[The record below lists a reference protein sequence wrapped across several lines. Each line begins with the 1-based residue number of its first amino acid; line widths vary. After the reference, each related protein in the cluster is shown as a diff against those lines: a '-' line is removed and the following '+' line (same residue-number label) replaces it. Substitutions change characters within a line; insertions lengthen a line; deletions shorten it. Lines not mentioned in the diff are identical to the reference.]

1 MRLSSRIYDMP
12 YSGTRKLTPYINK
25 AKDNGKKIIALYI
38 GQPDIETP
46 KGFFQ
51 AVKSFD
57 SDVLAYGENNGNP
70 ELKKAMSNY
79 YKEKGIDFSPDE
91 IFVTVAGSEALLFSL
106 MSTCDYGDNIIVF
119 EPFYTDYNVMT
130 KELNLEIKAITTH
143 AEDGYRI
150 PDADTI
156 SSVIDGRTKAILVNN
171 PNNPTGVV
179 YTPEEMKTII
189 DVALKHD
196 LFIIADEV
204 YREFVYD
211 GLTFHS
217 FAHFPEASDCVIIVD
232 SVSKRYS
239 ACGARIGN
247 IASKNEDF
255 LKNITK
261 LCQARICPPTLDQIG
276 AIELYKTPSSLLN
289 DINKEYQRRRD
300 IAFDC
305 ISKIQGVVCKKPEG
319 AFYLSA
325 KLPVDSAEKFLIWML
340 EEFDDNGEVVM
351 LSPIEGFYATQG
363 LGTQEVRIAYVV
375 KEEVLK
381 RGMEI
386 LQKALLNYPGRI
398 L

>member
-1 MRLSSRIYDMP
+1 MKLSSRIYDMP
-12 YSGTRKLTPYINK
+12 YSGTRKLTPYIDK
-25 AKDNGKKIIALYI
+25 AKKNGKKVIALYI
-38 GQPDIETP
+38 GQPDIATP
-46 KGFFQ
+46 KSFFD

-57 SDVLAYGENNGNP
+57 SEVLAYGENNGNP
-70 ELKKAMSNY
+70 ELKKAMSDY
-79 YKEKGIDFSPDE
+79 YRGYGIDFSPDE

-119 EPFYTDYNVMT
+119 EPFYTDYNVLA

-143 AEDGYRI
+143 TEDGYHL
-150 PDADTI
+150 PDIESI
-156 SSVIDGRTKAILVNN
+156 SSVINDRTKAILVNN

-179 YTPEEMKTII
+179 YTKEEIKTII
-189 DVALKHD
+189 DIALKYD

-211 GLTFHS
+211 NLTFHS
-217 FAHFPEASDCVIIVD
+217 FAQFPEASDYVIIVD

-276 AIELYKTPSSLLN
+276 AIELYKTPNSLLN
-289 DINKEYQRRRD
+289 EINKEYQKRRD
-300 IAFDC
+300 IAFNC
-305 ISKIQGVVCKKPEG
+305 ISEIEGVVCKKPEG

-325 KLPVDSAEKFLIWML
+325 KLPVDNAEKFLIWML

-351 LSPIEGFYATQG
+351 LSPIEGFYATKG

-386 LQKALLNYPGRI
+386 LKKGLLAYPGRI